1 MFEMRCHF
9 PHMFIQMKRFATT
22 DIMNMYDIINK
33 KKEGKVLSK
42 EEIAFFVDGYTK
54 GDIPDYQVSALLMA
68 ICLKG
73 MNVRE
78 TTDLTLSMRDSGDIM
93 DLSSI
98 PGLKADK
105 HSTGGV
111 GDKVSLIAGPI
122 VASLGVPV
130 AKLSGRGLGH
140 TGGTIDKL
148 ESIPGMQTMI
158 SEEQFLSNVRR
169 MNLAIVGQSLSLA
182 PADKK
187 LYALRDVTAT
197 VDNIPLIASSI
208 MSKKLASGSDVIVLD
223 VTTGSGAFMKTV
235 EDAKKLAKIMVQ
247 IGELAGKKVYA
258 VITDMNQV
266 LGHSVG
272 NSLEVCEAIEALHGR
287 GEQDLME
294 ACYVIAGLM
303 LIGCKKASDLDESK
317 CMIDTVIKNGKAF
330 EKFCEFVEAQGGDAD
345 YIRHPDKF
353 QKALYSRN
361 IVALQDGYIETV
373 NAEGIG
379 RASVLL
385 GAGRETKE
393 ASINMQA
400 GILNNCKVGTY
411 FHKGDVLATLFAD
424 DEKLFDAAED
434 KYHSSYTMSKEPV
447 APLHTI
453 YGFVDENGYHPQ

>member
-111 GDKVSLIAGPI
+111 GDKVSLIVGPI

-247 IGELAGKKVYA
+247 IGELAGKKDPLPSAETFQNDRREKAEKACNGRY
-258 VITDMNQV
+258 
-266 LGHSVG
+266 G
-272 NSLEVCEAIEALHGR
+272 N
-287 GEQDLME
+287 
-294 ACYVIAGLM
+294 
-303 LIGCKKASDLDESK
+303 
-317 CMIDTVIKNGKAF
+317 KN
-330 EKFCEFVEAQGGDAD
+330 AD
-345 YIRHPDKF
+345 P
-353 QKALYSRN
+353 
-361 IVALQDGYIETV
+361 
-373 NAEGIG
+373 
-379 RASVLL
+379 
-385 GAGRETKE
+385 
-393 ASINMQA
+393 
-400 GILNNCKVGTY
+400 
-411 FHKGDVLATLFAD
+411 
-424 DEKLFDAAED
+424 
-434 KYHSSYTMSKEPV
+434 
-447 APLHTI
+447 
-453 YGFVDENGYHPQ
+453 